1 MSNMDYRGA
10 EQEMLNLIMD
20 EIRYIRQKLDAHI
33 ADEDKSVERVRKD
46 ISQIREELAQY
57 KTKIG
62 IISSGVALFV
72 GGIISWIVSHMGIK

>member
-33 ADEDKSVERVRKD
+33 DDEDKSVERVRKD

>member
-1 MSNMDYRGA
+1 MDYRGA

-33 ADEDKSVERVRKD
+33 DDEDKSVERVRKD